1 MKRYG
6 QVSGESLMYVYI
18 YGIVLV
24 LMKFLNFFCFYFF
37 VIVDINECSALGPVC
52 DANAKCENIIGSYL
66 CSCKSGFFGNG
77 KTCTGEKEES
87 IRKLALF
94 NLMD

>member
-18 YGIVLV
+18 YGIVIV

-37 VIVDINECSALGPVC
+37 VIVDINECSVLGPVC
-52 DANAKCENIIGSYL
+52 DVNAKCENIIGSYL

-77 KTCTGEKEES
+77 KTCTGEKEDS

-94 NLMD
+94 NLKD